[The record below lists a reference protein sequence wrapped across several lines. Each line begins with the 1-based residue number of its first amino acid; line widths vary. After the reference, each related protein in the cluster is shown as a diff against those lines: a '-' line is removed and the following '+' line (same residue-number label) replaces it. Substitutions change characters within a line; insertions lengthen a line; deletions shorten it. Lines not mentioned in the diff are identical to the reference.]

1 MQSKRGRDG
10 EGSGKKYH
18 VSLKQYVGDE
28 LQMKLISEVPP
39 RIECSPCEATL
50 EDAYIYI
57 ANKEA

>member
-1 MQSKRGRDG
+1 M
-10 EGSGKKYH
+10 
-18 VSLKQYVGDE
+18 KQYVGDE